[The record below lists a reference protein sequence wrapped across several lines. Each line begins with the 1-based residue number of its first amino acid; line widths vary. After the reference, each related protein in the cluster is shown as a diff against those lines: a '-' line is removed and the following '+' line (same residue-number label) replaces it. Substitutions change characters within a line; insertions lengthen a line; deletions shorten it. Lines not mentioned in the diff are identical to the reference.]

1 MGQHAELRQHIG
13 IVRAEPARARA
24 VLAVMTVALAPEGQ
38 MAPEVLARLRMV
50 AATAPVFA
58 GFGPAAIEEMAVLT
72 LRSIA
77 LRGPDRVLSDLQP
90 VFTRALADTALTL
103 AVRAAHVAGRIET
116 RTADVLGGIA
126 AWFGVPPAKLA
137 DIRDVIAILEG
148 PG

>member
-1 MGQHAELRQHIG
+1 MGQHAELRQDMG
-13 IVRAEPARARA
+13 ATRADPARARA
-24 VLAVMTVALAPEGQ
+24 VIAVMTVALAPEGT
-38 MAPEVLARLRMV
+38 MTPATLARLRSV
-50 AATAPVFA
+50 AATAPALA
-58 GFGPAAIEEMAVLT
+58 GFGPSAIEEMAVLA

-77 LRGPDRVLSDLQP
+77 LHGPDRVLTALQGQ
-90 VFTRALADTALTL
+90 FTRALADTALTL
-103 AVRAAHVAGRIET
+103 AVRAAHQNGRIDA